1 MANYLTPT
9 IQSGFITP
17 LYPNSPK
24 HPRQKY
30 LLMAEGLTVFNSN
43 KR

>member
-1 MANYLTPT
+1 MKE
-9 IQSGFITP
+9 GFVAM

-30 LLMAEGLTVFNSN
+30 LLTVKGLTVYNSKN
-43 KR
+43 EENDRNMI